1 VTGLVGSRRAVRH
14 VLIGLATLATA
25 GAVYLAAP
33 SPNAARRLAL
43 ATAYPGLALL
53 ALTLVIGPWYVWRG
67 RRPPVSVT
75 LRRDIGIW
83 GGVVAAV
90 HTVLGFRVHFRG
102 DWRRYFLVFGED
114 GGIRLRLD
122 MMGWTNHVGLVALLI
137 LITLMAISNDLAL
150 RRLGAARWKAVQR
163 WNYAA
168 FALVALHAVM
178 FQVMVRR
185 TPVAIA
191 AVVVGVAATAAIQ
204 LAGIRARRAG
214 LRPGSGSGGQ

>member
-1 VTGLVGSRRAVRH
+1 MTGLTGSRRAVRH

-25 GAVYLAAP
+25 ALVYLAAP

-53 ALTLVIGPWYVWRG
+53 GLTLVIGPWYVWRG
-67 RRPPVSVT
+67 RRSPVSIT

-83 GGVVAAV
+83 GGILAAV

-114 GGIRLRLD
+114 GGARLRLD

-137 LITLMAISNDLAL
+137 LIALVAISNDLAL
-150 RRLGAARWKAVQR
+150 RRLGPARWKAVQR

-168 FALVALHAVM
+168 FALVALHALM
-178 FQVMVRR
+178 FQFMVRR
-185 TPVAIA
+185 TPVAIV
-191 AVVVGVAATAAIQ
+191 AVAVGVAATVVIQ
-204 LAGIRARRAG
+204 LVGIRVRRGG
-214 LRPGSGSGGQ
+214 LRAGSGGQ